1 MLIFGLLLAGYV
13 FLRAI
18 LPLCLRWRWKIV
30 LSVLLLL
37 TAFKF
42 HVLHFMGGP
51 MFFSPSLP
59 RPVLLLS
66 AWLFAVL
73 FFFFF
78 ALVIADAARGIYF
91 CYVRCVLK
99 KKTDNFRKNSNRA
112 NLLLLIVCAVL
123 ATIGIIEGTRVPSVR
138 EKTVFLKDL
147 PAEADGMTIAVLTDI
162 HVDSMT
168 RANHVRKIVER
179 TNEAQPDII
188 VLVGD
193 FVDGTVE
200 TFGKDVAP
208 LRELSARYGIFGV
221 PGNHEYY
228 SGYREWN
235 SFLSGLGIRM
245 LNNENAILDGK
256 KVAVAGV
263 TDPAASRRGE
273 VLPDI
278 IRALEGVPRGFG
290 KILLAHQ
297 PRLAT
302 GASEQ
307 GVDLQ
312 ISGHTHGGLVL
323 GIDRIVAGANAGFV
337 SGLYEVG
344 DMSLYVSNGSGIWNG
359 FPIRVGVPSEITLLR
374 LRRK

>member
-1 MLIFGLLLAGYV
+1 MLIFGLLLAVYI

-18 LPLCLRWRWKIV
+18 LPLCLGWRWKIV

-59 RPVLLLS
+59 RLVLLWS

-78 ALVIADAARGIYF
+78 ALVIADVIRGIYF
-91 CYVRCVLK
+91 LYVRGVLK
-99 KKTDNFRKNSNRA
+99 KKTDHFRKNSNRA
-112 NLLLLIVCAVL
+112 NLFLLIGCVVL
-123 ATIGIIEGTRVPSVR
+123 ATVGIIEGTRVPAVR
-138 EKTVFLKDL
+138 EKVVFLKDL
-147 PAEADGMTIAVLTDI
+147 PVEAEGLTIAVLTDI

-168 RANHVRKIVER
+168 RADRVRKIVER
-179 TNEAQPDII
+179 TNVIKPDIV

-200 TFGKDVAP
+200 TFGQDVAP
-208 LRELSARYGIFGV
+208 LRELSSRYGVFGV

-245 LNNENAILDGK
+245 LNNGNVILDEK

-278 IRALEGVPRGFG
+278 PRALDGVPRGFVR
-290 KILLAHQ
+290 ILLAHQ
-297 PRLAT
+297 PRLAPEASSR
-302 GASEQ
+302 GA
-307 GVDLQ
+307 DLQ